1 MVPAGGAPGAPLTTA
16 TAPTMGESS
25 PQASTITVTSLT
37 SELRPVLSVATT
49 PSSYAPALSAVK
61 VGLVAREFERMA
73 AEASGFDRTDHC
85 TVDVCAAP
93 QAMSASVTFA
103 FSCTAAFGWVV
114 PGVAVAVTDGVAAP
128 QLATLTVNVFTAL
141 ARPVES
147 VTISRTT

>member
-1 MVPAGGAPGAPLTTA
+1 MLPIETKAEKPRWRSAAFSSSASPRAPLCEEK
-16 TAPTMGESS
+16 P
-25 PQASTITVTSLT
+25 I
-37 SELRPVLSVATT
+37 RPGG
-49 PSSYAPALSAVK
+49 SARGAK
-61 VGLVAREFERMA
+61 V
-73 AEASGFDRTDHC
+73 
-85 TVDVCAAP
+85 
-93 QAMSASVTFA
+93 A